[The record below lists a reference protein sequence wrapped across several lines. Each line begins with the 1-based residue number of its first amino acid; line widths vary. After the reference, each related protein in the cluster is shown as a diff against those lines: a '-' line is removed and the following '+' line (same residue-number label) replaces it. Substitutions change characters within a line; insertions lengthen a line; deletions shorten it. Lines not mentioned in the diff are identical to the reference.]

1 MMILDRLGIKS
12 IKIALAVMLSLVIG
26 NLFKLDSP
34 YLTAITAIIGIQ
46 STVYDS
52 VSNAK
57 VRILG
62 TSIGILMGII
72 TVTLFSNSFIIVAI
86 GVFIIIYVCNLLNL
100 KSSIL
105 HASVIYLS
113 IMLFPSPNHNA
124 ISIIISTIIGVIVT
138 LIVNF
143 TFSPFEINQNLYK
156 SYNSVMKNIDELCRN
171 LFTVPEQVKLK
182 EFNSNIIAYKTLLR
196 AYDNEYFKINDRR
209 LDKNHMD
216 ILCENLNPISFF
228 IYGVRELKGNNLNDC
243 NVNRINSLLNLD
255 ISFKE
260 HQESQ
265 SDSLLNFHVDVL
277 LDHLERVFLCRS

>member
-1 MMILDRLGIKS
+1 MTILDKLGIKS
-12 IKIALAVMLSLVIG
+12 IKIALAVTMSLIIG

-57 VRILG
+57 DRILG
-62 TSIGILMGII
+62 TTIGILMGIVTI
-72 TVTLFSNSFIIVAI
+72 TFLSNSFIIISI
-86 GVFIIIYVCNLLNL
+86 GIFIIIYACNLLNL
-100 KSSIL
+100 KSSIV

-113 IMLFPSPNHNA
+113 IMLFPSPNYNA
-124 ISIIISTIIGVIVT
+124 ISIIVSTIIGVVIT

-156 SYNSVMKNIDELCRN
+156 SYNSLMKNIDELCRS

-182 EFNSNIIAYKTLLR
+182 EFNSNIIAYKTLLK
-196 AYDNEYFKINDRR
+196 AYDNEYFKINDKR
-209 LDKNHMD
+209 LDKKHMD

-228 IYGVRELKGNNLNDC
+228 IYGVRELKENNLNDY

-255 ISFKE
+255 IIFKDY
-260 HQESQ
+260 QDSQ